1 MRIYLEFFDKYIT
14 VVQDLILIMYEFKI
28 IK

>member
-1 MRIYLEFFDKYIT
+1 MRIYLEFFDKYIM